1 MGLFKFVKNAGASLF
16 NRKKKEEATSEDVV
30 EEKRANA
37 FELVNLINR
46 LGLKVNNLDVA
57 VDGDRVTVKGEVE
70 DQATRERVIL
80 AVGNVEG
87 VAEVDD
93 DIRVV
98 VVDKTQFHTVVS
110 GETLGKIAK
119 QYYGDAMKYPEIF
132 EANKPMLEHPDKIY
146 VGQMLRIP
154 DLG

>member
-16 NRKKKEEATSEDVV
+16 NRNKKEDEPA
-30 EEKRANA
+30 EEVKKANA

-46 LGLKVNNLDVA
+46 LGLSIDNLDIA
-57 VDGDRVTVKGEVE
+57 VNGDRVTVSGEVE

-93 DIRVV
+93 DIRIVAPQIEP
-98 VVDKTQFHTVVS
+98 KFHTVVS
-110 GETLGKIAK
+110 GDTLSKIAK
-119 QYYGDAMKYPEIF
+119 EYYGDAMKYPEIF
-132 EANKPMLEHPDKIY
+132 EANKPMLDHPDKIY
-146 VGQMLRIP
+146 VGQVLRIP
-154 DLG
+154 ELG